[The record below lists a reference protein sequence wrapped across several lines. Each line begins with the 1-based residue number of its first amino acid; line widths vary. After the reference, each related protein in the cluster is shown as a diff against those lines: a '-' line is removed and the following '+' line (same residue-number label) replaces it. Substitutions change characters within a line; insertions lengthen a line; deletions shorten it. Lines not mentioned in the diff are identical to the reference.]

1 MANPPRDKV
10 QFGKPA
16 EDILRDRRDPLAHVK
31 QGDMPRGG
39 VPHVRI
45 PRLDAK
51 PMESGGTMHQ
61 QAAVLTDPTSPL
73 SPAYNPAL
81 VMERK
86 GQNMNK
92 NQGPFQPLPPEA
104 AADPRFRPGMG
115 SMVSGNQPQLAD
127 GGAYKPPL
135 SQESVDA
142 LKNFAKVAEGTLLA
156 ETMPRMAT
164 HEEEEEEIESKL
176 LSKGAVVEKQV
187 LGTAEEIESEI
198 RSIIGDDPTADH
210 LNNPLRRKDIES
222 RLVPLDLIDLIVQG
236 ELRQNIPI
244 VPGKLE
250 IELRSPSI
258 DEDLSVKRLMYDEK
272 GGDRYLLDKYIVLNL
287 TLALVSINKQEL
299 PTHLKDG
306 VFNEQLFLKKYGRVK
321 KFPIQLIGDLGLQY
335 AWFDQRVRKL
345 LSNQTDELK
354 KY

>member
-1 MANPPRDKV
+1 VANPPRDKV

-16 EDILRDRRDPLAHVK
+16 DEILRDRRDPLAHVK

-39 VPHVRI
+39 VPSVRI

-86 GQNMNK
+86 GQSMNK
-92 NQGPFQPLPPEA
+92 GQGPFQPLPPEA
-104 AADPRFRPGMG
+104 AADPRFRTGMG

-127 GGAYKPPL
+127 GGEYKPPL
-135 SQESVDA
+135 SQESIDT
-142 LKNFAKVAEGTLLA
+142 LQEFARRAEDNLRA
-156 ETMPRMAT
+156 ETMPKMAT
-164 HEEEEEEIESKL
+164 YEEEEEEIAEKL
-176 LSKGAVVEKQV
+176 LSKGVAAEKQIM
-187 LGTAEEIESEI
+187 GTAEDIEGEI
-198 RSIIGDDPTADH
+198 RSIIGDDPSADH
-210 LNNPLRRKDIES
+210 LNNPLRRKDIEA
-222 RLVPLDLIDLIVQG
+222 RLTPLDLIDLIVQG
-236 ELRQNIPI
+236 ELRQTIPI

-306 VFNEQLFLKKYGRVK
+306 VFNEPLFMKKYGRVK
-321 KFPIQLIGDLGLQY
+321 KFPLQLVGDLGLQY

-345 LSNQTDELK
+345 LSSQTDELK